1 MYRILIVDDEGIVID
16 SLRFMIE
23 KHFKNTCEIETAKT
37 GRAAIE
43 IVEYYKPDIVF
54 MDISM
59 PGINGIDAIKEISK
73 NHPNIL
79 FVILSAYDKFMYA
92 KEAINLRVVEYL
104 VKPINATT
112 VTTTIEKAIVM
123 IESKRKKRSH
133 DLKVQEKLETVIP
146 ILESGLI
153 YTILFQRKG
162 KDEIDNYKNLLDI
175 TTDYG
180 YMMVFEFG
188 ESLNGNLLTNPVGSS
203 VRTQLNYEKLRELIK
218 ENFACIIGSVMLN
231 RIAVLIEHKEEKV
244 EYEERNQIVEKTRN
258 LVINIR
264 RNMELYCRVGI
275 GSVMR
280 IHSSTQ
286 SYDEAMKALL
296 NTNSSVIHY
305 DDLQLT
311 NKNQADYPI
320 KIENALMEAIQNGE
334 IHNSEREA
342 RCFFDW
348 IKAYFNEQ
356 NGIVKLKVLEMILA
370 AEQRAYLSG
379 TLPYQFSERQEY
391 LEMMNKINN
400 EEELQDWFIETII
413 KVASKIH
420 ERQIG
425 QTSTVIKDAV
435 EYIKKNY
442 GKDLSLEGISQ
453 KFNISSYYFSRLFK
467 EETGEKF
474 IEYLTGI
481 RLLQAKYLLKNTDK
495 SMKEIC
501 LDVGYLDPNY
511 FSRIFKKNIGLTP
524 SEYREGD
531 SLHD

>member
-23 KHFKNTCEIETAKT
+23 KNYKNTCEIETAKT

-43 IVEYYKPDIVF
+43 LVEFYKPDIIF

-73 NHPNIL
+73 SHPNIL
-79 FVILSAYDKFMYA
+79 FIILSAYDKFMYA

-104 VKPINATT
+104 VKPINAST
-112 VTTTIEKAIVM
+112 VIATIDKAIAM
-123 IESKRKKRSH
+123 IEGKRKKRSQ
-133 DLKVQEKLETVIP
+133 DLKIQEKLETVVP

-162 KDEIDNYKNLLDI
+162 VDEIENYKNLLDL

-180 YMMVFEFG
+180 FMMIFEFG
-188 ESLNGNLLTNPVGSS
+188 ESLHGNLLTNPVGSS
-203 VRTQLNYEKLRELIK
+203 VRTQLKYENLRELIR
-218 ENFACIIGSVMLN
+218 ESFSCIIGSVMLN
-231 RIAVLIEHKEEKV
+231 RIAVFIEHKSESL
-244 EYEERNQIVEKTRN
+244 EYEERNQIVEKARN

-264 RNMELYCRVGI
+264 RSMDLYCRIGI
-275 GSVMR
+275 GSV
-280 IHSSTQ
+280 INLHSAYT

-296 NTNSSVIHY
+296 NTNSSVIHI
-305 DDLQLT
+305 DDLQIT
-311 NKNQADYPI
+311 RKSQTDYPI
-320 KIENALMEAIQNGE
+320 KIENTLMEAIQNGE
-334 IHNSEREA
+334 IQNSEREA

-348 IKAYFNEQ
+348 IKTYFNEQ
-356 NGIVKLKVLEMILA
+356 NEIVKLKVLEMILA
-370 AEQRAYLSG
+370 AEQKAYLSG
-379 TLPYQFSERQEY
+379 ALPYQFSERQVY
-391 LEMMNKINN
+391 LEIMNKINS
-400 EEELQDWFIETII
+400 EEELQLWFIENIVRIT
-413 KVASKIH
+413 SKIN

-425 QTSTVIKDAV
+425 QTNTVIKDAV
-435 EYIKKNY
+435 DYIKMNY

-474 IEYLTGI
+474 IDYLTGI
-481 RLLQAKYLLKNTDK
+481 RLIQAKHLLKNTDK

-501 LDVGYLDPNY
+501 IEVGYLDPNY

-531 SLHD
+531 